1 MKLWMLLFQSPGGL
15 SKVSGGSSRNCNFRR
30 SGSPE
35 SVRHHRNMTHWLH
48 WTQHWLCRTSIRRL
62 SFFLQLCHFTIF
74 HSTDLHSSCT
84 NTSTFQH
91 PLNSPLHW
99 KASLRLSNTSANHR
113 TSFTSCIT
121 YSGSTPG
128 APTRWDVSPM
138 LLRGLEF
145 LELRPISQVF
155 VDPADR
161 DPVWCLER
169 CRGRPWVSLVP
180 PPPLLLLFR
189 SIPAATPAATLYRGY
204 SRPASPWTHQ
214 AALFPGWL
222 KGERWVKMM
231 MCVVSFSNPLLYFK
245 VVTELLKTCYTY
257 ITNTWDPKRK
267 L

>member
-1 MKLWMLLFQSPGGL
+1 MYLQWNLLAENFSYLLQSITDKHQVLTSVTQSKEQGLLSSQIICNYTIRNLSERRQRHVLCRQRGL
-15 SKVSGGSSRNCNFRR
+15 SKVSGVCLRNYNFHRR
-30 SGSPE
+30 GRLE
-35 SVRHHRNMTHWLH
+35 SDRHHQNMTHWLH
-48 WTQHWLCRTSIRRL
+48 WTQHRLRQTSIRRL
-62 SFFLQLCHFTIF
+62 IFSLQLCHFTIF
-74 HSTDLHSSCT
+74 HSADLHSSCT
-84 NTSTFQH
+84 NTSTFQR

-145 LELRPISQVF
+145 LELRPISQVL

-161 DPVWCLER
+161 DPVWCLEM
-169 CRGRPWVSLVP
+169 CRGRPWVCLVP

-204 SRPASPWTHQ
+204 SRPASPWTH
-214 AALFPGWL
+214 
-222 KGERWVKMM
+222 
-231 MCVVSFSNPLLYFK
+231 
-245 VVTELLKTCYTY
+245 
-257 ITNTWDPKRK
+257 
-267 L
+267 